1 MVVHTPRNLVFLSAL
16 FVFAG
21 AMHFVIPAAYVAITP
36 EWVPM
41 PLQMVYFTGLAE
53 IAGGLGILA
62 ERFRR
67 AAGVGLIILLICVFP
82 ANIRMLATAVTTGA
96 PDPYKLLLFLRL
108 PLQPLLIVW
117 IYRSAVSAR
126 S

>member
-1 MVVHTPRNLVFLSAL
+1 
-16 FVFAG
+16 
-21 AMHFVIPAAYVAITP
+21 MHFVIPAAYVAITP